1 MIGIDKEFKGE
12 ILLKSGISEET
23 LNRKLEESYYITK
36 IKLDNYIKEIKQR
49 IEKINSW
56 IKDGKL
62 KEDDEKEYINKLE
75 CVEQN
80 IKSLVKKDVKLI
92 FLGGYKSI
100 LGSLTTQLDENKKVQ
115 NGFYIDKESMLPYG
129 LVEVKQV

>member
-1 MIGIDKEFKGE
+1 MIISSKEFKE
-12 ILLKSGISEET
+12 YAKEPI
-23 LNRKLEESYYITK
+23 KLEESYYITK